1 MVAAIVAVVELVVLA
16 AVVVLVFDHGGALH
30 LRIIELLSIPAS
42 VKTLS
47 YISRNQP
54 GPPTLTVHK
63 IQGLVMVTLQRTSHV
78 ARL

>member
-54 GPPTLTVHK
+54 VPPTLTVHK
-63 IQGLVMVTLQRTSHV
+63 IQGLFMVTLLRTSHV